1 MYKEKE
7 NPEIVSSLF
16 GDGQQVESEQQVA
29 IPATVGG
36 TKCTIETDV
45 VESKLPLRLSNNN
58 SLKKAQTVLD
68 VNSDTAKMFSQPVK
82 LFQTSSDHYFANLL
96 NNDRESH
103 FRQTRFQEPKMW
115 THHFKH
121 SCTLIRRPINQKSLR

>member
-1 MYKEKE
+1 MSKE
-7 NPEIVSSLF
+7 NPEIVSSYLEMVSRSNLNNKLLSL
-16 GDGQQVESEQQVA
+16 QQLVEQSA
-29 IPATVGG
+29 PL
-36 TKCTIETDV
+36 KLMLWKL
-45 VESKLPLRLSNNN
+45 SKLPLLLSNNI

-68 VNSDTAKMFSQPVK
+68 VNSDTAKMFGQPVK
-82 LFQTSSDHYFANLL
+82 LFQTSSGHYCVNLL

-121 SCTLIRRPINQKSLR
+121 SCTLIRIKTNQSEVP